1 MEQEVGMRAW
11 VGGKWAEKDSGA
23 EPVRSQETRRTVAK
37 MAVIEA
43 PEAGGKGSP
52 TPELEN
58 LE

>member
-1 MEQEVGMRAW
+1 MRAW
-11 VGGKWAEKDSGA
+11 VGDKWAERDSGA
-23 EPVRSQETRRTVAK
+23 EPARSQETRRTVAE

-52 TPELEN
+52 SPELEN